1 MAYATSRDHNI
12 LEGAHDDYLS
22 ARRPGQAARDSP
34 SYAFPFVVAQMDC
47 HGGEPPRIAFG
58 HLTTDAC
65 GPEDDGAF
73 ADDVMIA
80 VPSDQGCT
88 ITLTEQ
94 DSTHRSKL
102 RILVRPLNE
111 SDQVLVSTRQRP
123 SAKRRLRR
131 GFS

>member
-1 MAYATSRDHNI
+1 
-12 LEGAHDDYLS
+12 
-22 ARRPGQAARDSP
+22 
-34 SYAFPFVVAQMDC
+34 MDC

-80 VPSDQGCT
+80 VPADQGCT

-111 SDQVLVSTRQRP
+111 SVDQVLVSTRQRP